1 MSTSSRNL
9 FIQTDQVPNW
19 FVLVAGSV
27 RCAGHVGTLEWKGPH
42 FRDDWFR
49 LTPVEVESLPFLA
62 MWLCIG
68 RLPNSGREDQEK
80 ESRKEAP
87 ELEEP
92 LLAPRIPATATAIKE
107 QFEEFAQAIVEP
119 KIASDGFSLFANFEP
134 PDELLREVGLVAK
147 MILDSGNYEDA
158 YDESKMRK
166 LLNHQRRCREIF
178 ESVSAQKVLPR
189 KLRSSNVNVAPNE
202 VEEISSIFPF
212 ERGKSVPNAPE

>member
-68 RLPNSGREDQEK
+68 RLPNSSREDQEK
-80 ESRKEAP
+80 ESRKQVP

-134 PDELLREVGLVAK
+134 PEDLLREVGMVAK
-147 MILDSGNYEDA
+147 LILDSGNYEDA
-158 YDESKMRK
+158 YNESKMRK
-166 LLNHQRRCREIF
+166 LLDHQSRCRQIF
-178 ESVSAQKVLPR
+178 NSVSADHIIGGQTYHIDHLVQR
-189 KLRSSNVNVAPNE
+189 TN
-202 VEEISSIFPF
+202 
-212 ERGKSVPNAPE
+212 SVVDASE